1 MDQWVEQKIKTK
13 DDKKEIQK
21 FEAHQKMP
29 NIDSGETMNKYKY
42 KQRLKRPSAFSL
54 LRIKGDRSPINGRME
69 EEIKMRQSQ

>member
-1 MDQWVEQKIKTK
+1 MNQWVEQKIKTK

-42 KQRLKRPSAFSL
+42 K
-54 LRIKGDRSPINGRME
+54 
-69 EEIKMRQSQ
+69 